1 MTQIQIELPEATA
14 KAVRE
19 AGLLSSSAIQALL
32 EGAMRRHPSRLAAL
46 ARLLAAA
53 PGIEFRGCSVHHRGR
68 DRRRGRS
75 RARSPAR
82 PLSPPGR

>member
-53 PGIEFRGCSVHHRGR
+53 PGIESAGAPSITEDEIAAEVEAVRAAR
-68 DRRRGRS
+68 
-75 RARSPAR
+75 RAR
-82 PLSPPGR
+82 

>member
-32 EGAMRRHPSRLAAL
+32 EGATRRHPSRLAAL

-53 PGIEFRGCSVHHRGR
+53 PGIESAGAPSITEDEIAAEVEAVRAAR
-68 DRRRGRS
+68 
-75 RARSPAR
+75 RAR
-82 PLSPPGR
+82 

>member
-53 PGIEFRGCSVHHRGR
+53 PGIKSAGAPSITEDEIAAEVEAVRAAR
-68 DRRRGRS
+68 
-75 RARSPAR
+75 RAR
-82 PLSPPGR
+82 